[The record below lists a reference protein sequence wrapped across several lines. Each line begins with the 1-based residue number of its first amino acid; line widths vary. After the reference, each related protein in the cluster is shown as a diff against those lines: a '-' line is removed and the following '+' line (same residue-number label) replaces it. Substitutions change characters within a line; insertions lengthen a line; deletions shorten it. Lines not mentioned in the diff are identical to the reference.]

1 MKIVVYYGGRGL
13 LDDPTLYVLKKMED
27 VLRELR
33 VSIERY
39 NIYEHKNEIA
49 TLPQTFKEA
58 DGIIL
63 ATTIEWLGIGGY
75 MQQFLDACWLYG
87 DKEKIS
93 HTYMQPIVMSTTYGE
108 REGEMTLS
116 NAWEILGGLPCP
128 GLCGYVEDL
137 TTFQMNKDFG
147 LIIEKKAENLYRTIS
162 QKIKSLPSSNQAIKQ
177 NVSRTQSMNLTPQE
191 SEQLSKYVSDDSY
204 VKQQKE
210 DIEELASMF
219 KDMLGQTKSD
229 EDMPYIKELESHFI
243 PTEDFKARYSLI
255 IEDIKKP
262 LYWCGWGRTCFA
274 LWTGKRG
281 GCGCKDEQKCSSVHF
296 GWTNDVPESLYDR
309 GNDSAGEFQNPSYV
323 RSDFCILKDRR
334 TKMRDDNCIFCKLAN
349 GDIPTNS
356 IYEDEDFNVILDAS
370 PATKGHALI
379 LPKNHFANL
388 FEIPEDMDAKA
399 FILAKKIAKKM
410 KDVFGCDGVNIV
422 QNNGVAAGQTVF
434 HFHIHLI
441 PRYEGDHAGVTWKP
455 GTLTDEQREEILQ
468 EWK

>member
-219 KDMLGQTKSD
+219 KDMLGQTKSCLLYTSDAAD
-229 EDMPYIKELESHFI
+229 E
-243 PTEDFKARYSLI
+243 
-255 IEDIKKP
+255 
-262 LYWCGWGRTCFA
+262 
-274 LWTGKRG
+274 
-281 GCGCKDEQKCSSVHF
+281 
-296 GWTNDVPESLYDR
+296 
-309 GNDSAGEFQNPSYV
+309 
-323 RSDFCILKDRR
+323 
-334 TKMRDDNCIFCKLAN
+334 
-349 GDIPTNS
+349 
-356 IYEDEDFNVILDAS
+356 
-370 PATKGHALI
+370 
-379 LPKNHFANL
+379 
-388 FEIPEDMDAKA
+388 
-399 FILAKKIAKKM
+399 
-410 KDVFGCDGVNIV
+410 
-422 QNNGVAAGQTVF
+422 
-434 HFHIHLI
+434 
-441 PRYEGDHAGVTWKP
+441 
-455 GTLTDEQREEILQ
+455 
-468 EWK
+468 